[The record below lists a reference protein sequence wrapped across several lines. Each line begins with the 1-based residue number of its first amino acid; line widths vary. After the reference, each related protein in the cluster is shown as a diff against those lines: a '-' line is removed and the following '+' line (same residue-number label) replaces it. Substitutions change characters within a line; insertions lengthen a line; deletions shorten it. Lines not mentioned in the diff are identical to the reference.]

1 MFVNLKFI
9 SSLFKYLILLTSIST
24 FILFCDSNNNEYT
37 GPWKEVPTPG
47 GEGEL
52 KSCYFTSPD
61 NGWACG
67 NSWNNAEQRSYPLL
81 IHWNGTEWEE
91 YPYGGWFDNEQFYII
106 HLEDISFST
115 PDDGWCVGLYSI
127 SGDGTSG
134 FILKYDGN
142 EWYLFKKDIG
152 DALERV
158 YCIATDDVWFS
169 GYEDMQFKLYH
180 WNGSEL
186 EEYYIGSEIFGIAFS
201 SPTEGLAVG
210 YYYSVYHWDGVSW
223 AEIDIDHSR
232 PFVNQA
238 VSYYEPNSAIIVGE
252 DRRARWRDGIYQY
265 EYKFHADYRDIHFSH
280 PDEGWMIGYEHYK
293 LHTWHWDGNDWI
305 AYEIEKEMWPEA
317 VFSVDYND
325 VWMVGNNDYGNCATW
340 HYEPEK

>member
-1 MFVNLKFI
+1 MFINSKFLL
-9 SSLFKYLILLTSIST
+9 SLFKYLIFLTSISI
-24 FILFCDSNNNEYT
+24 FLIFCGSETNQDQYN
-37 GPWKEVPTPG
+37 GPWVEVPTPAYQG
-47 GEGEL
+47 QL
-52 KSCYFTSPD
+52 NACYFTSPD

-67 NSWNNAEQRSYPLL
+67 YRGDGPYPIL
-81 IHWNGTEWEE
+81 IHWNGIEWVE

-106 HLEDISFST
+106 HLEDISFSASN
-115 PDDGWCVGLYSI
+115 DGWCVGLYSI
-127 SGDGTSG
+127 SGEGTYG

-169 GYEDMQFKLYH
+169 GFENMQFKLYH

-223 AEIDIDHSR
+223 AEIDIDHSYNNPNR
-232 PFVNQA
+232 SVC
-238 VSYYEPNSAIIVGE
+238 YDTPNSAFIVGE
-252 DRRARWRDGIYQY
+252 NRTARWNNG
-265 EYKFHADYRDIHFSH
+265 EYKYNDIFYVDYRDIHLSS
-280 PDEGWMIGYEHYK
+280 PDNGWKVGSEDRSSWIWYF
-293 LHTWHWDGNDWI
+293 DGNVWERNE
-305 AYEIEKEMWPEA
+305 APSEMFA
-317 VFSVDYND
+317 NSVFSINKNEA
-325 VWMVGNNDYGNCATW
+325 WIVGENRKKGICSSWRYSV
-340 HYEPEK
+340 EK